1 MCILVGRGDYLDLVL
16 RHSSEKRLRLSR
28 ALVILCYLPCH
39 FRSKSVSSVQ
49 KRLQE
54 RCLNP
59 VDTWWPVKVSIILL
73 LLFIIII
80 FFYIGM
86 LMSLLVVKT
95 SNGYISYFLLCR
107 GNIVPSPAQKDS
119 RKHNVQLTF
128 PVTFYKMCIPDAIL
142 GILSYAKFFTQWT
155 KDIGI

>member
-1 MCILVGRGDYLDLVL
+1 MVACE
-16 RHSSEKRLRLSR
+16 SE
-28 ALVILCYLPCH
+28 YY
-39 FRSKSVSSVQ
+39 
-49 KRLQE
+49 
-54 RCLNP
+54 
-59 VDTWWPVKVSIILL
+59 
-73 LLFIIII
+73 FIIII
-80 FFYIGM
+80 HYYNFFFT
-86 LMSLLVVKT
+86 LECLCLFLSLRLQMVI
-95 SNGYISYFLLCR
+95 YHISFLCR

>member
-1 MCILVGRGDYLDLVL
+1 MACE
-16 RHSSEKRLRLSR
+16 SE
-28 ALVILCYLPCH
+28 YY
-39 FRSKSVSSVQ
+39 
-49 KRLQE
+49 
-54 RCLNP
+54 
-59 VDTWWPVKVSIILL
+59 
-73 LLFIIII
+73 FIIII
-80 FFYIGM
+80 HYYNFF
-86 LMSLLVVKT
+86 LHWNACVSSFVKT

>member
-28 ALVILCYLPCH
+28 ALVMLCYLPCH

-54 RCLNP
+54 HCLNP
-59 VDTWWPVKVSIILL
+59 VDTWWPVKVSIIL

-86 LMSLLVVKT
+86 LMSLLVVKAE
-95 SNGYISYFLLCR
+95 NGYISYFLLCR

-119 RKHNVQLTF
+119 RKLNVQLTF
-128 PVTFYKMCIPDAIL
+128 PVTFCKMCTPDAIL
-142 GILSYAKFFTQWT
+142 IRSYSF
-155 KDIGI
+155 

>member
-28 ALVILCYLPCH
+28 ALLILCYLPCH

-80 FFYIGM
+80 YNYI
-86 LMSLLVVKT
+86 